1 MRTIRSIPALTL
13 MASLAAGMLLVTAP
27 ENAVARDGDR
37 HSDHNG
43 HDDHRDRASSDHND
57 HNSGMKH
64 RDSSKVHTS
73 EWTDRHKSSQKGKNQ
88 PVAMSGGKKLPAN
101 NVTVSNGT
109 VKLNIPNTAY
119 GLTATPNKDGTI
131 TVSNGNPSQS
141 VTVPGTLL
149 TLRGATL
156 NSLGGGEGMQLRRL
170 ADGSFAA
177 THVVTAAPPAPAP
190 KPGLKPVDTGS
201 VTGGA
206 SVSDVGKGVVGLGKD
221 TLNGLKD
228 VGEGFISIGSPKP
241 GTSGAGEP
249 KTSTSVQQ

>member
-1 MRTIRSIPALTL
+1 

-27 ENAVARDGDR
+27 ENAVARNGDSQNG

-43 HDDHRDRASSDHND
+43 HDDHRKNSDHND
-57 HNSGMKH
+57 QNSGMKH
-64 RDSSKVHTS
+64 RDSGKVHSS
-73 EWTDRHKSSQKGKNQ
+73 EWTDHHKSSQKGKTQ

-101 NVTVSNGT
+101 NVVVTNGT
-109 VKLNIPNTAY
+109 VKLNIPNTPY

-141 VTVPGTLL
+141 VTLPGTLL

-156 NSLGGGEGMQLRRL
+156 TSLGGGEGMQLRRL

-177 THVVTAAPPAPAP
+177 THVVTAAPPTPAP
-190 KPGLKPVDTGS
+190 KPAPKPVDTGS

-206 SVSDVGKGVVGLGKD
+206 SASDVGKGVVGLGKGAV
-221 TLNGLKD
+221 NGLKD
-228 VGEGFISIGSPKP
+228 LGEGLISIGSPKP
-241 GTSGAGEP
+241 GTPGAGEP
-249 KTSTSVQQ
+249 KTSTTVQQ

>member
-57 HNSGMKH
+57 RNSGMKH
-64 RDSSKVHTS
+64 RDSSKVHSS
-73 EWTDRHKSSQKGKNQ
+73 EWTERHKSSQKGKNQ

-101 NVTVSNGT
+101 NVTVSNGL
-109 VKLNIPNTAY
+109 VKLNIPNTAH

-141 VTVPGTLL
+141 VTLPGTLL

-156 NSLGGGEGMQLRRL
+156 NSLGGVEAFGRRKLRRN
-170 ADGSFAA
+170 ARRDSRSARPGS
-177 THVVTAAPPAPAP
+177 
-190 KPGLKPVDTGS
+190 
-201 VTGGA
+201 
-206 SVSDVGKGVVGLGKD
+206 
-221 TLNGLKD
+221 
-228 VGEGFISIGSPKP
+228 
-241 GTSGAGEP
+241 
-249 KTSTSVQQ
+249 